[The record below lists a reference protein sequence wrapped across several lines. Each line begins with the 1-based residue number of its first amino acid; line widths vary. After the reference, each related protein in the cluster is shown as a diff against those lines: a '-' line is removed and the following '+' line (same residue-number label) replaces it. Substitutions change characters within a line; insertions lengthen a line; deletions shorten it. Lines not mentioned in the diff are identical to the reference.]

1 MKSRKAQ
8 VHAKFHKIPSLRFE
22 DKKLTSFAGIVVFMA
37 LFRTLFIKERIRTC
51 FRHIKSSGTY
61 GFPIIIM
68 MVIFHLL
75 LGFRRIR
82 SIDYYRD
89 DILLRHVLG
98 LKKKLPDVSTVT
110 RNLSKANQ
118 QSLVNLHGLI
128 RGIFQERI
136 IVQNFTRLTI
146 DFDGTVVW
154 TTGGGKEGTAAG
166 FNKKKKGARG
176 YYPLLCTCAQ
186 TGQVVDFLF
195 RPGNVHDSNGAT
207 DFIVENIAALK
218 DMNQDL
224 RIESR
229 FDGAFFDKKL
239 MAWLDL
245 IGVEYSISVPFERLA
260 ELKVLIEARERW
272 RRIDG
277 SWSYFEMKWK
287 PKSWDAKYRFI
298 FVRHKVHKRR
308 KGPVQLDLYEPRDV
322 EHEYKVI
329 VTNKTISAGKALW
342 FHNGRGGQEGIIGEL
357 KAGAQFDYIP
367 FRKQVANEA
376 FMCTSILAHN
386 LNRELQMIAMPPE
399 RGLTDRR
406 AARWEFR
413 KLATLRH
420 EILLRAGRLNRPG
433 NELTLTMNCNET
445 AQEEIEGFLRALAA

>member
-1 MKSRKAQ
+1 VKSSKAQ
-8 VHAKFHKIPSLRFE
+8 VHARYHKIPRLRFE
-22 DKKLTSFAGIVVFMA
+22 DRKLTSFAGVVVFMA
-37 LFRTLFIKERIRTC
+37 LFRALLIRERIRTC
-51 FRHIKSSGTY
+51 FQHIRSSGTY
-61 GFPIIIM
+61 GFPAVIM
-68 MVIFHLL
+68 MLLIHLL

-89 DILLRHVLG
+89 DVLLRHVLG
-98 LKKKLPDVSTVT
+98 LKRKLPDVSTVT
-110 RNLSKANQ
+110 RNLSKADPR
-118 QSLVNLHGLI
+118 SVANLHATI
-128 RGIFQERI
+128 REIFYERI
-136 IVQNFTRLTI
+136 LEQGFTRLTI

-154 TTGGGKEGTAAG
+154 TTGGGKEGTASG

-195 RPGNVHDSNGAT
+195 RPGDVHDSNGAV
-207 DFIVENIAALK
+207 DFIVENIARLK
-218 DMNQDL
+218 ELNHKL

-229 FDGAFFDKKL
+229 FDGAFFDRKL
-239 MAWLDL
+239 LVWLDL
-245 IGVEYSISVPFERLA
+245 LGVEYSISVPFERLT
-260 ELKVLIEARERW
+260 ELKGLIEARKRW

-277 SWSYFEMKWK
+277 EWSFFETRWR
-287 PKSWDAKYRFI
+287 PKSWDQKYRFI
-298 FVRHKVHKRR
+298 FVRRRVRKRR
-308 KGPVQLDLYEPRDV
+308 KGPVQLDLYEPRDH

-329 VTNKTISAGKALW
+329 VTTKTASARKVLW

-357 KAGAQFDYIP
+357 KDGAQFDYIP
-367 FRKQVANEA
+367 FRRQVANEM

-386 LNRELQMIAMPPE
+386 LTRELQMITSPSG
-399 RGLTDRR
+399 RGTTDRR

-420 EILLRAGRLNRPG
+420 EILLRAGRLNRPN

-445 AQEEIEGFLRALAA
+445 AQEEIESFMQALAA

>member
-1 MKSRKAQ
+1 MKSSKAQ
-8 VHAKFHKIPSLRFE
+8 VHAKFHKIPHLRFE
-22 DKKLTSFAGIVVFMA
+22 DKKLTSFAGVVVFMA
-37 LFRTLFIKERIRTC
+37 LFKALAVRERVRTC

-61 GFPIIIM
+61 GFPV
-68 MVIFHLL
+68 VILMLVVHLL

-98 LKKKLPDVSTVT
+98 LKRQLPDVSTVS
-110 RNLSKANQ
+110 RNLSKADP
-118 QSLVNLHGLI
+118 QSIENLHGLNKE
-128 RGIFQERI
+128 IFHERV
-136 IVQNFTRLTI
+136 IVEGFTRLTL

-154 TTGGGKEGTAAG
+154 TTGGGKEGTASG

-186 TGQVVDFLF
+186 TGQIVDFLF
-195 RPGNVHDSNGAT
+195 RPGNVHDSNGAI

-218 DMNQDL
+218 DMNQGL

-239 MAWLDL
+239 LAWLDL

-260 ELKVLIEARERW
+260 ELKGLVEARERW
-272 RRIDG
+272 RGIDG
-277 SWSYFEMKWK
+277 DWSYFEMKWR
-287 PKSWDAKYRFI
+287 PKSWETKYRFI

-308 KGPVQLDLYEPRDV
+308 KGPVQLDLYEPRDD

-329 VTNKTISAGKALW
+329 VTNKTLSAGKVLW

-357 KAGAQFDYIP
+357 KDGAQFDYIP
-367 FRKQVANEA
+367 FRRQVANEL

-386 LNRELQMIAMPPE
+386 LTRELQMTTSPPG
-399 RGLTDRR
+399 RGTTDRR

-420 EILLRAGRLNRPG
+420 EILLRAGRLTRPN

-445 AQEEIEGFLRALAA
+445 AQEEIESFIQALAA